1 MKITKLGNQ
10 NATVIETN
18 DKIVLFSYETPVA
31 ANVDGKLY
39 KTDKFWS
46 KTTSKHI
53 NQFVNNYLVETMPQ
67 QYFDTLLD

>member
-53 NQFVNNYLVETMPQ
+53 NQFVNNYPVETMPQ